1 MSDTYGQTSSTPFA
15 QYDPDTQSWKTSAVT
30 SLWALP
36 MSSLTLPKSG
46 GLVNGELIER
56 PMLALPTDVSDS
68 SSLPTPTAADGT
80 KMSSNPATSARRME
94 KGNQASLT
102 DIVQTQ
108 MLPSDYL
115 LPTPMAR
122 DYKEQHLYDGTTLG
136 TVGRKA
142 GVLSRRLALLPTPT
156 TQETHTGPSQRDRN
170 TVPLNQLVVDL
181 LPTPRSRLEG
191 NQHYKGRDKGN
202 LEDIPELFGEST
214 PPQSDDGSLF

>member
-1 MSDTYGQTSSTPFA
+1 
-15 QYDPDTQSWKTSAVT
+15 
-30 SLWALP
+30 
-36 MSSLTLPKSG
+36 
-46 GLVNGELIER
+46 
-56 PMLALPTDVSDS
+56 
-68 SSLPTPTAADGT
+68 
-80 KMSSNPATSARRME
+80 ME

-136 TVGRKA
+136 TAGRKA

-181 LPTPRSRLEG
+181 LPTPRAQARDAIYNREDY
-191 NQHYKGRDKGN
+191 HYN
-202 LEDIPELFGEST
+202 LEEALALLPSQNGEST
-214 PPQSDDGSLF
+214 PLQSNDGKLF